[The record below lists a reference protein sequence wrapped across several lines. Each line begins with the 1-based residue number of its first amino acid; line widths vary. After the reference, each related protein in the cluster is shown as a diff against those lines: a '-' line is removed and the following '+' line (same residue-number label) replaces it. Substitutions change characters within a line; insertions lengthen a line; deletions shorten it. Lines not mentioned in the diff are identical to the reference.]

1 MFMKTLVVAS
11 LLLSA
16 SFIKAQTFI
25 QAYQDRVNQLTQANI
40 TTNLTDFEALGVKT
54 TGSVANTN
62 ALNWLKTKYA
72 SFGYST
78 SQVVEDPFTVG
89 TISSKNLVV
98 TKTGTLYP
106 NTFVI
111 ICAHYDTITGPGT
124 NDNGSGTSIVL
135 EAAKIL
141 KDIPTEYSIKFIH
154 FSGEEQN
161 LWGSTHYVNSV
172 VNATTPKMDIR
183 LVLNL
188 DEVGSVLGQNSNTI
202 KCEKDVASPT
212 SNNAASAT
220 KTQELMN
227 CVTLYSPLTPV
238 MSNAYASDYVP
249 FQNNGEIITGLFE
262 SPESPYPHTSGDT
275 FAHVDPVYVFK
286 VGKAAIGALQHFAVA
301 STTLAVSEV
310 SNDEKLFGIFPN
322 PVKNSFEIKLKNS
335 NLKDFEF
342 SLIDSTG
349 KVVLKDKNNLKYNVS
364 DLPKGVYFGTIKTN
378 DKTQTEKIV
387 VE

>member
-1 MFMKTLVVAS
+1 MKTLVVAALILS
-11 LLLSA
+11 SGLL
-16 SFIKAQTFI
+16 KAQTFI

-40 TTNLTDFEALGVKT
+40 TTNLMDFEALGVKT

-62 ALNWLKTKYA
+62 ALNWLKTKYT

-78 SQVVEDPFTVG
+78 AQIVEQPFTFG
-89 TISSKNLVV
+89 STSSKNLII

-141 KDIPTEYSIKFIH
+141 KDIPTEYSVKFIH
-154 FSGEEQN
+154 FSGEEQG
-161 LWGSTHYVNSV
+161 LWGSQSYVNTV

-188 DEVGSVLGQNSNTI
+188 DQVGSSLGLNSNTI
-202 KCEKDVASPT
+202 KCEKDVANPA

-227 CVTLYSPLTPV
+227 CVTLYSPLQPI
-238 MSNAYASDYVP
+238 MSNAYSSDYVP

-262 SPESPYPHTSGDT
+262 TPESNYPHSAGDNFT
-275 FAHVDPVYVFK
+275 HVDPVYVFK
-286 VGKAAIGALQHFAVA
+286 VGKATIGAIQHFAVA
-301 STTLAVSEV
+301 SSSLAVSEV
-310 SNDEKLFGIFPN
+310 QNNEKLFGIFPN

-342 SLIDSTG
+342 TLIDSTG
-349 KVVLKDKNNLKYNVS
+349 KIVLKDKNNLKYDVS
-364 DLPKGVYFGTIKTN
+364 GLAKGVYFGTIKTS
-378 DKTQTEKIV
+378 DKSQTEKIV